1 METLFQRKGPAAGG
15 GDSEAGRPGGGA
27 GAEGGG
33 WGEEEVTV
41 GCLRLVLAHGEVGH
55 VPPAELRRFIRE
67 ALARFPCRFVRVV
80 AVRVAP
86 RP

>member
-1 METLFQRKGPAAGG
+1 
-15 GDSEAGRPGGGA
+15 
-27 GAEGGG
+27 
-33 WGEEEVTV
+33 V

-86 RP
+86 TALIRVPCLARVCAHRFGRRLRRRP